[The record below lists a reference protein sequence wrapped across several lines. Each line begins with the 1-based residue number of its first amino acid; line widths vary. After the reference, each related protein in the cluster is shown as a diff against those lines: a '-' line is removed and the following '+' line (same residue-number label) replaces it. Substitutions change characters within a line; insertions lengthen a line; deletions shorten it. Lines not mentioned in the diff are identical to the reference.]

1 MEDNRD
7 VIEAGRVAWNTLS
20 TIMDNEPELFDKYD
34 EFKEFYGL
42 LCDRL
47 FESEGEKM

>member
-20 TIMDNEPELFDKYD
+20 TIMDVEPELFKDYN
-34 EFKEFYGL
+34 EFKEFYQL

-47 FESEGEKM
+47 FQDEGESA